1 MTTSLVQTS
10 FSRGELGPQLFGRVD
25 LAAYQNGLRQLSN
38 YIVTPYGGFV
48 NRAGS
53 YFLAQTLN
61 NEVARLIRFKFNN
74 TDAYALEF
82 THLAM
87 RVYRNGGL
95 VLNTAGPNIGQP
107 FTMATP
113 YTRDELSQINFTQSG
128 DVMDMVQVNHKP
140 QKLKRFAHDNWT
152 ITPVSLVPS
161 VAAPAS
167 ATATTPA
174 GGTGNLQTWAFQVTA
189 VLDDGSNT
197 IEESLPVTSNGL
209 LVFNSNIQATVTW
222 PAVPGAAYY
231 NVYKDNAGA
240 GIYGFVGRAN
250 ALTFTDNNITPT
262 KTDTPPTGTDPFVGV
277 GNYPRAVSYYQQRLA
292 YAGTLNKPQTLWF
305 SKTGVFT
312 NFGYSTPQKDDDAIT
327 WTMASNEVNT
337 IMHLLPLK
345 SLLPFTDGAEW
356 LIQGSTAGFTAK
368 TINGG
373 AESYNGIGQL
383 RPLLI
388 GSSAVYAQE
397 RGREITAFGYS
408 LQADGFSGSTISILS
423 PHLIEDYSLVDWDYQ
438 KIPYHVIW
446 AARSDGAAVTC
457 TYIPEQDV
465 NGWSHQHTDG
475 KYLSVCCVPEG
486 RDDSVYACVERVING
501 STKRYVEQFAD
512 RIMDRY
518 NGTAI
523 ISRGHFVDCGLEYN
537 GTNTT
542 ASTLTI
548 TGGTTWQSPETLTV
562 NASAAIFA
570 AGDVDDILQYVPTP
584 IAEPFRFKI
593 LAFTSPTSVQ
603 VQPLGT
609 VPTEIRGLAFTKWAF
624 ARDTFSGLSHL
635 EGKIVSV
642 LADGNV
648 APQQIVIG
656 GKITIPDPSAIVH
669 IGLPYRSLAE
679 TLSVNIAGQETLL
692 DKPVQVA
699 SVSLLVLDTRGGKV
713 GTKDQA
719 GSIFD
724 MKQRQTSDNYGSIA
738 PINGLAEVS
747 ISDTWENT
755 GRFLMIQDD
764 PLPINIIAAIPRD
777 QVGGSL

>member
-1 MTTSLVQTS
+1 MTTSLIQTS
-10 FSRGELGPQLFGRVD
+10 FSRGELGPQLYGRVD

-61 NEVARLIRFKFNN
+61 NEVARMIRFKFNN
-74 TDAYALEF
+74 TDTYALEF

-95 VLNTAGPNIGQP
+95 VLNTAGPNIGLP
-107 FTMATP
+107 FTLVTP
-113 YTRDELSQINFTQSG
+113 YTRDELFSINFTQSG

-167 ATATTPA
+167 ATATTPG
-174 GGTGNLQTWAFQVTA
+174 GGTGNTQTWRFQVTA
-189 VLDDGSNT
+189 VLDDGSNA
-197 IEESLPVTSNGL
+197 IEESLPVTSNSVT
-209 LVFNSNIQATVTW
+209 VFTSNIQATVTW
-222 PAVPGAAYY
+222 PAVVGAAYY

-240 GIYGFVGRAN
+240 GIYGFVGKSTV
-250 ALTFTDNNITPT
+250 LTFTDNNIVPT
-262 KTDTPPTGTDPFVGV
+262 KTDTPPTGTDPFVGA
-277 GNYPRAVSYYQQRLA
+277 GNFPRAVSYYQQRLA
-292 YAGTLNKPQTLWF
+292 YASTLNKPQTLWF

-327 WTMASNEVNT
+327 WTLASNEVNT
-337 IMHLLPLK
+337 IMHLVTLK

-356 LIQGSTAGFTAK
+356 LVQGSASGFTAK
-368 TINGG
+368 TINGA

-388 GSSAVYAQE
+388 GSSVVYAQE
-397 RGREITAFGYS
+397 RGREVTAFGYS
-408 LQADGFSGSTISILS
+408 LQADGFAGSTISILS

-446 AARSDGAAVTC
+446 AARSDGALVNC

-475 KYLSVCCVPEG
+475 KYLSICSVPEG
-486 RDDSVYACVERVING
+486 RDDAVYACVERVING
-501 STKRYVEQFAD
+501 VTKRYVERFAN
-512 RIMDRY
+512 RIMERY
-518 NGTAI
+518 QGTAI
-523 ISRGHFVDCGLEYN
+523 ISRAHFVDCGLTFDGTN
-537 GTNTT
+537 GTAT
-542 ASTLTI
+542 TLTI
-548 TGGTTWQSPETLTV
+548 SGGSTWQSPELLTV

-570 AGDVDDILQYVPTP
+570 AGDVGDMLQYVPTP

-593 LAFTSPTSVQ
+593 MAYTSPTSVQ
-603 VQPLGT
+603 VQPLGV
-609 VPTEIRGLAFTKWAF
+609 VPAEIRGVAFTLWAF
-624 ARDTFSGLSHL
+624 ARDSFTGLAHL
-635 EGKIVSV
+635 EGKVVSV

-648 APQQIVIG
+648 APQQIVTG
-656 GKITIPDPSAIVH
+656 GAITIPDPSAIVH

-679 TLSVNIAGQETLL
+679 TLSINIAGQETLL
-692 DKPVQVA
+692 DKPSQVA
-699 SVSLLVLDTRGGKV
+699 SVSLLVLDSRGGKV
-713 GTKDQA
+713 GSKE
-719 GSIFD
+719 SLLFD
-724 MKQRQTSDNYGSIA
+724 MKQRAVSDNYGSIA
-738 PINGLAEVS
+738 AINGIAEVS
-747 ISDTWENT
+747 ISDTWNNT
-755 GRFLMIQDD
+755 GRYFLIQDD
-764 PLPINIIAAIPRD
+764 PLPMNVIAAIPRD
-777 QVGGSL
+777 ETGGDL

>member
-1 MTTSLVQTS
+1 MTTSLIQTS
-10 FSRGELGPQLFGRVD
+10 FSRGEVGPQLYGRVD

-53 YFLAQTLN
+53 YFLAQTLG

-74 TDAYALEF
+74 ADAYALEF

-95 VLNTAGPNIGQP
+95 VLNTAGPNIGLP
-107 FTMATP
+107 FTLVTP
-113 YTRDELSQINFTQSG
+113 FTRDELASINFTQSG
-128 DVMDMVQVNHKP
+128 DVMDLVQVNHKP

-152 ITPVSLVPS
+152 IAPVSLVPS

-167 ATATTPA
+167 ATATTPG
-174 GGTGNLQTWAFQVTA
+174 GGTGNTQSWRYQVTA
-189 VLDDGSNT
+189 VLDDGSNA
-197 IEESLPVTSNGL
+197 IEESLPVTSNSIT
-209 LVFNSNIQATVTW
+209 VFNSNIQATVTW

-240 GIYGFVGRAN
+240 GIYGFVGKAN

-262 KTDTPPTGTDPFVGV
+262 KTDTPPTGLDPFIGA
-277 GNYPRAVSYYQQRLA
+277 GNFPRAVSYYQQRLA

-305 SKTGVFT
+305 SKTGVFM

-356 LIQGSTAGFTAK
+356 LIQGSSAGFTAK

-397 RGREITAFGYS
+397 RGREVTAFGYS

-423 PHLIEDYSLVDWDYQ
+423 PHLIEDFSLVDWDYQ

-446 AARSDGAAVTC
+446 AARSDGALVNC

-475 KYLSVCCVPEG
+475 KYLSVCSVPEG
-486 RDDSVYACVERVING
+486 RDDAVYVCVERVIG
-501 STKRYVEQFAD
+501 GVTKRYIERFAN
-512 RIMDRY
+512 RIMERY
-518 NGTAI
+518 NKTAI
-523 ISRGHFVDCGLEYN
+523 ISRSHFVDCGLVYN

-542 ASTLTI
+542 ATTLTI
-548 TGGTTWQSPETLTV
+548 IGGTNWQSPEIMTAT
-562 NASAAIFA
+562 ASSAIFA
-570 AGDVDDILQYVPTP
+570 AGDVGDILQYVSTP

-593 LAFTSPTSVQ
+593 IAYLSPTSVQ
-603 VQPLGT
+603 VQPLGL
-609 VPTEIRGLAFTKWAF
+609 VPVEIRSIEFTLWAF
-624 ARDTFSGLSHL
+624 ARDTFTGLAHL
-635 EGKIVSV
+635 EGKTVSV

-648 APQQIVIG
+648 APQQIVTG
-656 GKITIPDPSAIVH
+656 GVITIPDPSAIVH

-679 TLSVNIAGQETLL
+679 TLSINIAGKETLL
-692 DKPVQVA
+692 DKPVEVA
-699 SVSLLVLDTRGGKV
+699 SVALLVLDSRGGKV
-713 GTKDQA
+713 GSKESA
-719 GSIFD
+719 LFE

-747 ISDTWENT
+747 INDTWENT
-755 GRFLMIQDD
+755 GRFLMVQDD
-764 PLPINIIAAIPRD
+764 PLPMNIVAAIPRAD
-777 QVGGSL
+777 VGGSL

>member
-1 MTTSLVQTS
+1 MTTSLIQTS
-10 FSRGELGPQLFGRVD
+10 FSRGEIGPQLYGRVD

-38 YIVTPYGGFV
+38 NIVTPYGGFV
-48 NRAGS
+48 NRPGS

-74 TDAYALEF
+74 ADAYALEF

-95 VLNTAGPNIGQP
+95 VLNTAGPNIGLP
-107 FTMATP
+107 FTLVTP
-113 YTRDELSQINFTQSG
+113 YTRDEIFSINFTQSG

-152 ITPVSLVPS
+152 IAPVSLVPG

-167 ATATTPA
+167 VVAAAT
-174 GGTGNLQTWAFQVTA
+174 GGVGTALAWTYQVTA
-189 VLDDGSNT
+189 LTDDGRVV
-197 IEESLPVTSNGL
+197 EESLPATSNTITVHTDAL
-209 LVFNSNIQATVTW
+209 LATMNW
-222 PAVPGAAYY
+222 SAVAGAAYY
-231 NVYKDNAGA
+231 NIYKDNAGA
-240 GIYGFVGRAN
+240 GIYGFIGRSN
-250 ALTFTDNNITPT
+250 TLGFTDNNITPT
-262 KTDTPPTGTDPFVGV
+262 KTDTPPTGTDPFIGA
-277 GNYPRAVSYYQQRLA
+277 GNFPRAVSYYQQRLA

-312 NFGYSTPQKDDDAIT
+312 NFGYSNPQKDDDSIT
-327 WTMASNEVNT
+327 WSMFSTEVNA
-337 IMHLLPLK
+337 IMHLVPLK

-368 TINGG
+368 TINGD
-373 AESYNGIGQL
+373 AQSYNGIGQL

-388 GSSAVYAQE
+388 GTSVVYAQE
-397 RGREITAFGYS
+397 RGREVTAFGYS

-475 KYLSVCCVPEG
+475 KYLSMCSVPEG
-486 RDDSVYACVERVING
+486 RDDSVYACVERVIG
-501 STKRYVEQFAD
+501 GTTKHYVELFAN
-512 RIMDRY
+512 RILDRY

-523 ISRGHFVDCGLEYN
+523 ISRSHFVDCGLTYN
-537 GTNTT
+537 GTNIGAT
-542 ASTLTI
+542 TLTV
-548 TGGTTWQSPETLTV
+548 TGGTDWQSPETLTV
-562 NASAAIFA
+562 TASAAIFA
-570 AGDVDDILQYVPTP
+570 AGDVGDVLQYVPTP

-593 LAFTSPTSVQ
+593 LAYVSATVVQ
-603 VQPLGT
+603 VQPLGV
-609 VPTEIRGLAFTKWAF
+609 VPVEIRGAAFTLWAF
-624 ARDTFSGLSHL
+624 ARNTFAGLSYI

-648 APQQIVIG
+648 APQQVVTG
-656 GKITIPDPSAIVH
+656 GSITIPDPSAIVH

-692 DKPVQVA
+692 DKPVQVS
-699 SVSLLVLDTRGGKV
+699 SVSLMVRDTRGGKV
-713 GTKDQA
+713 GSKENA
-719 GSIFD
+719 IFE
-724 MKQRQTSDNYGSIA
+724 MKQRQTSDNYGSMA
-738 PINGLAEVS
+738 AVNGLAEVS
-747 ISDTWENT
+747 VSDTWENT
-755 GRFLMIQDD
+755 GRFLIVQDD
-764 PLPINIIAAIPRD
+764 PLPMNIIAAIPRD
-777 QVGGSL
+777 EVGGKL

>member
-1 MTTSLVQTS
+1 MTTSLIQTS
-10 FSRGELGPQLFGRVD
+10 FSRGEIGPQLYGRVD

-38 YIVTPYGGFV
+38 FMVTPYGGFV

-53 YFLAQTLN
+53 HFLAQTLN
-61 NEVARLIRFKFNN
+61 NEVARMIRFKFNN
-74 TDAYALEF
+74 ADAYALEF

-95 VLNTAGPNIGQP
+95 VLNTAGPNIGLP
-107 FTMATP
+107 FTLVTP
-113 YTRDELSQINFTQSG
+113 YTRDELSSINFTQSG

-167 ATATTPA
+167 ATATTPG
-174 GGTGNLQTWAFQVTA
+174 GGTGNTQVWRYQVTA
-189 VLDDGSNT
+189 VLDDGSNA
-197 IEESLPVTSNGL
+197 IEESLPVTSNSIT
-209 LVFNSNIQATVTW
+209 VFNSNIQATVTW
-222 PAVPGAAYY
+222 PAVGGAAYY

-240 GIYGFVGRAN
+240 GIYGFVGKSN

-262 KTDTPPTGTDPFVGV
+262 KTDTPPTGTDPFVGA
-277 GNYPRAVSYYQQRLA
+277 GNFPRAVSYYQQRLA
-292 YAGTLNKPQTLWF
+292 YASTLNKPQTLWF
-305 SKTGVFT
+305 SKTGVFM

-356 LIQGSTAGFTAK
+356 LIQGSAAGFTAK

-397 RGREITAFGYS
+397 RGREVTAFGYS
-408 LQADGFSGSTISILS
+408 LQADGFSGNTISILS

-438 KIPYHVIW
+438 KIPYHIIW
-446 AARSDGAAVTC
+446 AARSDGAMVTF

-475 KYLSVCCVPEG
+475 KYLSVCSVPEG
-486 RDDSVYACVERVING
+486 RDDAVYACVERVIN
-501 STKRYVEQFAD
+501 SVTKRYVELFAN
-512 RIMDRY
+512 RILDRY

-523 ISRGHFVDCGLEYN
+523 ISRAHFVDCGLTYN
-537 GTNTT
+537 GTNTAAT
-542 ASTLTI
+542 TLTI
-548 TGGTTWQSPETLTV
+548 TGGTDWQSPETLTV
-562 NASAAIFA
+562 TASASIFA
-570 AGDVDDILQYVPTP
+570 VGDVGDILQYVPTP
-584 IAEPFRFKI
+584 IDEPFRFKI
-593 LAFTSPTSVQ
+593 LAYTSPTVVQ
-603 VQPLGT
+603 VQPLGV
-609 VPTEIRGLAFTKWAF
+609 VPTAIRGVAFVLWAF
-624 ARDTFSGLSHL
+624 ARNTFNGLSHL

-648 APQQIVIG
+648 APQQIVTAG
-656 GKITIPDPSAIVH
+656 AITIPDPSAIVH

-679 TLSVNIAGQETLL
+679 TLSVNIAGKETLL

-699 SVSLLVLDTRGGKV
+699 SVALLVRDTRGGKI
-713 GTKDQA
+713 
-719 GSIFD
+719 GSKESALFE
-724 MKQRQTSDNYGSIA
+724 MKQRDASDNYGSIA
-738 PINGLAEVS
+738 AVNGLAEVS

-755 GRFLMIQDD
+755 GRFLMVQDD
-764 PLPINIIAAIPRD
+764 PLPMNVIAAIPRAE
-777 QVGGSL
+777 VGGSL

>member
-1 MTTSLVQTS
+1 MTTSLIQTS
-10 FSRGELGPQLFGRVD
+10 FSRGEIGPQLYGRVD

-38 YIVTPYGGFV
+38 FLVTPYGGVV
-48 NRAGS
+48 NRPGS

-61 NEVARLIRFKFNN
+61 NEVARMIRFKFNN

-107 FTMATP
+107 FILTTP
-113 YTRDELSQINFTQSG
+113 YTRDELHLINFTQSG
-128 DVMDMVQVNHKP
+128 DVMDMVNINHKP

-152 ITPVSLVPS
+152 ISPVSLVPS

-167 ATATTPA
+167 ATATTPG
-174 GGTGNLQTWAFQVTA
+174 GGTGNTQVWRYQVTA
-189 VLDDGSNT
+189 VLDDGSNA
-197 IEESLPVTSNGL
+197 IEESLPVTSNS
-209 LVFNSNIQATVTW
+209 VTIFNSNVQATVTW
-222 PAVPGAAYY
+222 PAVVGAAYY

-240 GIYGFVGRAN
+240 GIYGFVGRSS
-250 ALTFTDNNITPT
+250 ALTFTDNNIAPT
-262 KTDTPPTGTDPFVGV
+262 KTDTPPTGTDPFIGA
-277 GNYPRAVSYYQQRLA
+277 GNFPRAVTYYQQRLV
-292 YAGTLNKPQTLWF
+292 YASTLNKPQTLWF

-327 WTMASNEVNT
+327 WSMFSTEVNT
-337 IMHLLPLK
+337 ILHLVPLK

-368 TINGG
+368 TINGS

-388 GSSAVYAQE
+388 GTSVVYAQE
-397 RGREITAFGYS
+397 RGREVTAFGYS

-423 PHLIEDYSLVDWDYQ
+423 PHLIEDYSLADWDFQ

-446 AARSDGAAVTC
+446 AARSDGALVNC

-475 KYLSVCCVPEG
+475 KYLSVCSVPEG
-486 RDDSVYACVERVING
+486 RDDSVYACVERTING
-501 STKRYVEQFAD
+501 VTKHYVELFAD
-512 RIMDRY
+512 RILDRY

-523 ISRGHFVDCGLEYN
+523 ISRAHFVDCGLAYN
-537 GTNTT
+537 GTNTSAT
-542 ASTLTI
+542 TLTI
-548 TGGTTWQSPETLTV
+548 SGGTQWQSPETLTAT
-562 NASAAIFA
+562 ASSAIFN
-570 AGDVDDILQYVPTP
+570 AGDVGDILQYVPTP

-593 LAFTSPTSVQ
+593 LSYSSPTSVQ
-603 VQPLGT
+603 VQPLGV
-609 VPTEIRGLAFTKWAF
+609 VPDAIRGIAFSAWAF
-624 ARDTFSGLSHL
+624 ARNSFSGLGHL
-635 EGKIVSV
+635 EGKVVSV

-648 APQQIVIG
+648 APQQIVTG
-656 GKITIPDPSAIVH
+656 GAITIPDPSAIVH
-669 IGLPYRSLAE
+669 IGLPYRSQAE

-699 SVSLLVLDTRGGKV
+699 SVALLVKDTRGGKV
-713 GTKDQA
+713 GSKETA
-719 GSIFD
+719 LFD

-738 PINGLAEVS
+738 AINGLAEVS
-747 ISDTWENT
+747 VSDTWENT
-755 GRFLMIQDD
+755 GRFLMVQDD
-764 PLPINIIAAIPRD
+764 PLPMNIIAAIPRIEI
-777 QVGGSL
+777 GGKL

>member
-1 MTTSLVQTS
+1 MSTTSLVQTS
-10 FSRGELGPQLFGRVD
+10 FSRGEIGPQLYGRVD

-38 YIVTPYGGFV
+38 FIVTPYGGYV

-61 NEVARLIRFKFNN
+61 NEVARMIRFKFNN
-74 TDAYALEF
+74 ADTYALEF

-95 VLNTAGPNIGQP
+95 VLNSGGPFAGLP
-107 FTMATP
+107 FQLVTP
-113 YTRDELSQINFTQSG
+113 FTRDELFQINFTQSG

-140 QKLKRFAHDNWT
+140 QKLKRFGHDNWT
-152 ITPVSLVPS
+152 ISPVSLVPS

-167 ATATTPA
+167 ATATTPG
-174 GGTGNLQTWAFQVTA
+174 GGTGNTQAWRFQVTA
-189 VLDDGSNT
+189 VLDDGSNA
-197 IEESLPVTSNGL
+197 IEESLPVTSNSVT
-209 LVFNSNIQATVTW
+209 VFNSNVQATVTW
-222 PAVPGAAYY
+222 PAVVGAAYY

-250 ALTFTDNNITPT
+250 TLTFTDTNITPT
-262 KTDTPPTGTDPFVGV
+262 KTDTPPTGTDPFVGA
-277 GNYPRAVSYYQQRLA
+277 GNFPRAVSYYQQRLV
-292 YAGTLNKPQTLWF
+292 YASTLIKPQTLWF
-305 SKTGVFT
+305 SKTGVFM

-356 LIQGSTAGFTAK
+356 LIQGSAAGFTAK

-423 PHLIEDYSLVDWDYQ
+423 PHLIEDYSLVDWDFQ

-446 AARSDGAAVTC
+446 GARSDGAAVTC

-475 KYLSVCCVPEG
+475 KYLSLCSVPEG
-486 RDDSVYACVERVING
+486 RDDVVYACVERVIG
-501 STKRYVEQFAD
+501 GVTKRYVEQFAN
-512 RIMDRY
+512 RILSRY

-523 ISRGHFVDCGLEYN
+523 ISRAHFVDCGLSYN
-537 GTNTT
+537 GTNST
-542 ASTLTI
+542 ATTLTV
-548 TGGTTWQSPETLTV
+548 TGGTLWKSPETLTV
-562 NASAAIFA
+562 TASAAIFA
-570 AGDVDDILQYVPTP
+570 AGDVGDMLQYVPTP
-584 IAEPFRFKI
+584 IADPFRFKI
-593 LAFTSPTSVQ
+593 LTYISPTVVQ
-603 VQPLGT
+603 VQPLGE
-609 VPTEIRGLAFTKWAF
+609 VPAAIRGVAFTLWAF
-624 ARDTFSGLSHL
+624 ARDTFTGLGHL

-648 APQQIVIG
+648 APQQIVTG
-656 GKITIPDPSAIVH
+656 GAITIPDPSAIVH
-669 IGLPYRSLAE
+669 IGLPYRSLSE
-679 TLSVNIAGQETLL
+679 TLSINVAGQETLL
-692 DKPVQVA
+692 DKPVEVA
-699 SVSLLVLDTRGGKV
+699 SVSLLVLDSRGGK
-713 GTKDQA
+713 A
-719 GSIFD
+719 GSKETMLFE
-724 MKQRQTSDNYGSIA
+724 MKQRQVSDDYGSMAAVSGI
-738 PINGLAEVS
+738 AEVT
-747 ISDTWENT
+747 ISDTWNNT
-755 GRFLMIQDD
+755 GRYFLVQDD
-764 PLPINIIAAIPRD
+764 PLPMNVIAAIPRD
-777 QVGGSL
+777 SVGGTL

>member
-1 MTTSLVQTS
+1 MTTSIIQTS
-10 FSRGELGPQLFGRVD
+10 FSRGEVGHQLYGRVD

-38 YIVTPYGGFV
+38 FIVTPYGGFV

-53 YFLAQTLN
+53 YFLAQTLG

-74 TDAYALEF
+74 ADAYALEF

-95 VLNTAGPNIGQP
+95 VLNTAGPNIGLP
-107 FTMATP
+107 FTLVTP

-152 ITPVSLVPS
+152 INPVSLVPS

-167 ATATTPA
+167 ATATTPG
-174 GGTGNLQTWAFQVTA
+174 GGTGNTQVWRYQVTA
-189 VLDDGSNT
+189 VLDDGSNA
-197 IEESLPVTSNGL
+197 IEESLPVTSNSIT
-209 LVFNSNIQATVTW
+209 VFNSNIQATVTW
-222 PAVPGAAYY
+222 PAVGGAAYY
-231 NVYKDNAGA
+231 NIYKDNAGA
-240 GIYGFVGRAN
+240 GIYGFVGKSN

-262 KTDTPPTGTDPFVGV
+262 KTDTPPTGTDPFVGA
-277 GNYPRAVSYYQQRLA
+277 GNFPRAVSYYQQRLA
-292 YAGTLNKPQTLWF
+292 YASTLNKPQTLWF
-305 SKTGVFT
+305 SKTGVFM

-356 LIQGSTAGFTAK
+356 LIQGSAAGFTAK

-423 PHLIEDYSLVDWDYQ
+423 PHLIEDFSLVDWDYQ

-446 AARSDGAAVTC
+446 AARSDGALVNC

-475 KYLSVCCVPEG
+475 KYLSVCSVPEG
-486 RDDSVYACVERVING
+486 RDDSVYVCVERAING
-501 STKRYVEQFAD
+501 VTKRYIELFAN
-512 RIMDRY
+512 RILERY

-523 ISRGHFVDCGLEYN
+523 ISKAHFVDCGLTYN
-537 GTNTT
+537 GTNTAAT
-542 ASTLTI
+542 TLTI
-548 TGGTTWQSPETLTV
+548 SGGPTWQSPEVLTV
-562 NASAAIFA
+562 TASASIFA
-570 AGDVDDILQYVPTP
+570 AGDVGDMLQYVSTP

-593 LAFTSPTSVQ
+593 LTYISPTVVQ
-603 VQPLGT
+603 VQPMGV
-609 VPTEIRGLAFTKWAF
+609 VPEEIRALPFTLWAF
-624 ARDTFSGLSHL
+624 ARDTFTGLSHL
-635 EGKIVSV
+635 EGKVVSV

-648 APQQIVIG
+648 APQQIVTSGAIS
-656 GKITIPDPSAIVH
+656 IPDLSAIVH
-669 IGLPYRSLAE
+669 IGLPYRSIGE
-679 TLSVNIAGQETLL
+679 TLSINIAGQETLL
-692 DKPVQVA
+692 DKGVQVS
-699 SVSLLVLDTRGGKV
+699 SVALLVKDTRGGKV
-713 GTKDQA
+713 GTKEDA
-719 GSIFD
+719 LFE
-724 MKQRQTSDNYGSIA
+724 MKQRETSDNYGSIA

-755 GRFLMIQDD
+755 GRFLMVQDD
-764 PLPINIIAAIPRD
+764 PLPMNVIAAIPRT
-777 QVGGSL
+777 QAGGKL

>member
-1 MTTSLVQTS
+1 MTTSLIQTS
-10 FSRGELGPQLFGRVD
+10 FSRGEIGPQLYGRVD

-38 YIVTPYGGFV
+38 FMVTPYGGFV

-74 TDAYALEF
+74 SDAYALEF
-82 THLAM
+82 THLKM

-95 VLNTAGPNIGQP
+95 VLTGGAVP
-107 FTMATP
+107 FELTTP
-113 YTRDELSQINFTQSG
+113 FTRDELFSINFTQSG

-140 QKLKRFAHDNWT
+140 QKLKRFAHNNWT

-161 VAAPAS
+161 VSAPAS
-167 ATATTPA
+167 ATATTP
-174 GGTGNLQTWAFQVTA
+174 GGGSGNTQIWRYQVTA
-189 VLDDGSNT
+189 VLDDGSNA
-197 IEESLPVTSNGL
+197 IEESLPVTSNSVT
-209 LVFNSNIQATVTW
+209 VFNSNIQATVTW
-222 PAVPGAAYY
+222 PAVGGAAYY

-240 GIYGFVGRAN
+240 GIYGFVGRSS
-250 ALTFTDNNITPT
+250 ALTFTDSNVAPT
-262 KTDTPPTGTDPFVGV
+262 KTDTPPTGTDPFIGA
-277 GNYPRAVSYYQQRLA
+277 GNFPRAVSYYQQRLA

-305 SKTGVFT
+305 SKTGVFM

-356 LIQGSTAGFTAK
+356 LIQGSASGFTAK

-423 PHLIEDYSLVDWDYQ
+423 PHLIEDFSLVDWDFQ

-446 AARSDGAAVTC
+446 AARSDGALVNC

-475 KYLSVCCVPEG
+475 KYLSVCSVPEG
-486 RDDSVYACVERVING
+486 RDDSVYACVERVIDG
-501 STKRYVEQFAD
+501 VTKRYVELFAN
-512 RIMDRY
+512 RILDRY

-523 ISRGHFVDCGLEYN
+523 ISRAHFVDCGLTYN
-537 GTNTT
+537 GTNTAAT
-542 ASTLTI
+542 TLTI
-548 TGGTTWQSPETLTV
+548 TGGTAWQSPETLTV

-570 AGDVDDILQYVPTP
+570 AGDVGDMLQYVPTP
-584 IAEPFRFKI
+584 IADPFRFKI
-593 LAFTSPTSVQ
+593 LAYVSPTSVQ
-603 VQPLGT
+603 VLPLGV
-609 VPTEIRGLAFTKWAF
+609 VPDAIRGVAFTLWAF
-624 ARDTFSGLSHL
+624 ARDTFTGLSHL
-635 EGKIVSV
+635 EGKVVSV

-648 APQQIVIG
+648 APQQIVSG
-656 GKITIPDPSAIVH
+656 GAITIPDPSAIVH
-669 IGLPYRSLAE
+669 IGLPYRSTGE
-679 TLSVNIAGQETLL
+679 TLSLNIAGKETLL
-692 DKPVQVA
+692 DKPVQVS
-699 SVSLLVLDTRGGKV
+699 SVALLVRDTRGGKV
-713 GTKDQA
+713 GTKESA
-719 GSIFD
+719 LFE
-724 MKQRQTSDNYGSIA
+724 MKQRQTSDNYGSMA
-738 PINGLAEVS
+738 AINGLAEVS
-747 ISDTWENT
+747 VSDTWENT
-755 GRFLMIQDD
+755 GRFLIVQDD
-764 PLPINIIAAIPRD
+764 PLPMNIIAAIPRAE
-777 QVGGSL
+777 VGGSL